1 MSVWCL
7 TSAHRSAS
15 RLLTSSRLFIV
26 GIIAINGDHVA
37 EEADGKELLRF
48 VVTFAMSWRIWS
60 DIQQVVGW
68 FETDDIL
75 QRVEILFVIAC
86 LLG

>member
-1 MSVWCL
+1 M
-7 TSAHRSAS
+7 
-15 RLLTSSRLFIV
+15 FIV